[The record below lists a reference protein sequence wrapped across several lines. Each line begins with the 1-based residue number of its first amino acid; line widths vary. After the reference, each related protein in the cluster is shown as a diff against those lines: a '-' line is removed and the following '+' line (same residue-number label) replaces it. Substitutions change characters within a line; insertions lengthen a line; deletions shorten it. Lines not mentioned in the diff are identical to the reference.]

1 MLGQIMRQQS
11 SYYDEGAT
19 KRGKPS
25 LRQTTFGEKLKGSIC
40 ILLWICCIPILLIRV
55 FTLIF
60 GMRYLAIPEVIHTE
74 ILYKAKQIAVNI
86 ILALILMLRM
96 STFATSLTFFD
107 HFWGIA
113 IFSFFAANFNTEE
126 HAWYDARL
134 CWRSMFRVTDLVEN
148 NECRRVLI
156 PAYLYTLTA
165 LCVALLVLEV
175 LIRGW
180 IFLARQISQCLCP
193 KDRRADLQVLKL
205 EA

>member
-1 MLGQIMRQQS
+1 MLGQIIRQQS
-11 SYYDEGAT
+11 SYYDEGAK

-74 ILYKAKQIAVNI
+74 LLYKAKQIAINI
-86 ILALILMLRM
+86 ILALILLLRM
-96 STFATSLTFFD
+96 STFARSLNFFD

-113 IFSFFAANFNTEE
+113 LFAFFAANFNTEE
-126 HAWYDARL
+126 HAWMDARQ

-148 NECRRVLI
+148 NQCRRVLI

-175 LIRGW
+175 VLRVG
-180 IFLARQISQCLCP
+180 IFLAKQISQCLCP
-193 KDRRADLQVLKL
+193 KDRRADL
-205 EA
+205 